1 MIEGVSQRRNRSR
14 SSEVGT
20 VRVLGPLLILKLR
33 RRRLKEKEEE
43 RKSRYEVGYGKPPI
57 QGRFLKGRSGNPK
70 GRPKKAKGFRTI
82 VHQQLETPVEVRIN
96 GRVTKISKR
105 EAIIAQ
111 MVNKAATGDS
121 RSAELLLLKLDL
133 LQRDWQAPGKPN
145 GLDPEALER
154 AKILVRGHL
163 D

>member
-1 MIEGVSQRRNRSR
+1 MKENGEDRR
-14 SSEVGT
+14 
-20 VRVLGPLLILKLR
+20 
-33 RRRLKEKEEE
+33 
-43 RKSRYEVGYGKPPI
+43 RYEVGYGMPPR
-57 QGRFLKGRSGNPK
+57 QGRFQKGRSGNPK

-111 MVNKAATGDS
+111 LVNKAATGDS
-121 RSAELLLLKLDL
+121 HSAELLLLKLDL
-133 LQRDWQAPGKPN
+133 LQRDWQGPGKPN

-154 AKILVRGHL
+154 AKELVRGRL

>member
-1 MIEGVSQRRNRSR
+1 M
-14 SSEVGT
+14 
-20 VRVLGPLLILKLR
+20 
-33 RRRLKEKEEE
+33 KENEEE
-43 RKSRYEVGYGKPPI
+43 RKSRYEVGYGKPPTHR
-57 QGRFLKGRSGNPK
+57 RFQKGLSGNPR

-82 VHQQLETPVEVRIN
+82 VHQQLEMPVEVRIN

-111 MVNKAATGDS
+111 MVNKAAIGDS

-133 LQRDWQAPGKPN
+133 LQRDWREPGRPN
-145 GLDPEALER
+145 GLDPEVLER
-154 AKILVRGHL
+154 AKILVRGIL